1 MLKAEL
7 ALRNELKYLY
17 DQFILDARDNEN
29 AKRYVQ
35 QAYFS
40 IQKERIRKLINERL
54 EFHPFWGANL
64 FDSQEQMDNFME
76 NEGDSDD
83 II

>member
-1 MLKAEL
+1 MKAEL
-7 ALRNELKYLY
+7 ALRVELKFLY
-17 DQFILDARDNEN
+17 EQFVLEAKDKDI

-40 IQKERIRKLINERL
+40 IQKERIRKLITERL

-76 NEGDSDD
+76 DEGDDD